1 MSLQEA
7 QLFRV
12 LGAFFGRERV
22 VWNMSVRTV
31 CGGEYPAIGGESES
45 SVARWAEVAG
55 CLFTIVDDE
64 DDPKMVVEFAIDHT
78 TRCLDLDLME
88 RQRRLPELL
97 GNRGIQYVMLTADEF
112 SEILDPNSSLD
123 LVAVLQDRLGL
134 IEADDE
140 S

>member
-1 MSLQEA
+1 
-7 QLFRV
+7 
-12 LGAFFGRERV
+12 
-22 VWNMSVRTV
+22 
-31 CGGEYPAIGGESES
+31 
-45 SVARWAEVAG
+45 
-55 CLFTIVDDE
+55 
-64 DDPKMVVEFAIDHT
+64 
-78 TRCLDLDLME
+78 ME